1 MSFSTERPPSADFGS
16 LAATYD
22 SLRPADE
29 NWLEVARLLVREGDL
44 GGRRV
49 LDIGCGTG
57 RFVALLATEQSAR
70 AWGVDPT
77 REMLEVA
84 RARST
89 RGVGF
94 KLGRAESLPFKDGW
108 FERASM
114 WLVAHL
120 VDRPAAFREA
130 RRVLSAG
137 GRFAL
142 ATFDP
147 AYFDGYWLNR
157 LFPSLEQLDRA
168 RFPTR
173 ASLPEELAAAGFG
186 DVRLH
191 DLHQRA
197 TIDRA
202 AALERIDGRF
212 ISTLRLLDDD
222 EFRRGRA
229 RAERELPELIE
240 YEVDWL
246 VAVAAV

>member
-1 MSFSTERPPSADFGS
+1 MSSSTEGPPTADFGS
-16 LAATYD
+16 LAPTYD
-22 SLRPADE
+22 SLRPADD
-29 NWLEVARLLVREGDL
+29 NWREVAGTLVREGNL
-44 GGRRV
+44 AGRRV

-57 RFVALLATEQSAR
+57 RFVALLAEEHSAR

-77 REMLEVA
+77 PEMLEVA

-89 RGVGF
+89 RGTGF
-94 KLGRAESLPFKDGW
+94 KLGRAEQLPFKDGW
-108 FERASM
+108 FDRASM

-120 VDRPAAFREA
+120 VDRPVAFTEA
-130 RRVLSAG
+130 RRVLAGG

-173 ASLPEELAAAGFG
+173 ASLPEELSAAGFA

-202 AALERIDGRF
+202 AALRRIDGRY
-212 ISTLRLLDDD
+212 ISTLRLLDED
-222 EFRRGRA
+222 EFRQGRE
-229 RAERELPELIE
+229 RAERELPEVIA

-246 VAVAAV
+246 IAVAEA